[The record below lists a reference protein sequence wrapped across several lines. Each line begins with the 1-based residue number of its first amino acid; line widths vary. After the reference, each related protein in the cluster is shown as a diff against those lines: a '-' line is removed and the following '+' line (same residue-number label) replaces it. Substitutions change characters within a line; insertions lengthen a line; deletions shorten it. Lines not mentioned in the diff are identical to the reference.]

1 MHLWPKGKDTTH
13 RDEPSRRPR
22 VNNKKRGALQR
33 APPRTT
39 IAETKL
45 LEEVNGFFDVA
56 MGLVNV
62 QNRTLLEALCE
73 AVVLFLA
80 NVAMRLIEQFQGA
93 MQAAGPRETGV
104 HRRMIVQ
111 ILAVVDARLLDFGDG
126 VVDFMDGLLFL
137 VAQLAAIGTLQM
149 GAGVAQ
155 IG

>member
-1 MHLWPKGKDTTH
+1 
-13 RDEPSRRPR
+13 
-22 VNNKKRGALQR
+22 
-33 APPRTT
+33 
-39 IAETKL
+39 
-45 LEEVNGFFDVA
+45 
-56 MGLVNV
+56 
-62 QNRTLLEALCE
+62 
-73 AVVLFLA
+73 
-80 NVAMRLIEQFQGA
+80 MRLIEQFQGA